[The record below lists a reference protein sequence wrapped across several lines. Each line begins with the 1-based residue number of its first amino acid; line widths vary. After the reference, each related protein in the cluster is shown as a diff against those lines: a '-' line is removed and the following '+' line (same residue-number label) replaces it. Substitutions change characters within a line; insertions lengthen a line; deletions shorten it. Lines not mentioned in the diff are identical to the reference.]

1 MSQTT
6 MTVRLSGDLSD
17 FVANNV
23 DENGSYENI
32 SEYVRSLIRKDKER
46 SEKEKFEK
54 LKAELAL
61 AFSAP
66 DSSYSKVS
74 AQDVFDRNN

>member
-6 MTVRLSGDLSD
+6 MTVRLNSELSD

-32 SEYVRSLIRKDKER
+32 SEYIRSLIRQDKE
-46 SEKEKFEK
+46 
-54 LKAELAL
+54 
-61 AFSAP
+61 
-66 DSSYSKVS
+66 
-74 AQDVFDRNN
+74 